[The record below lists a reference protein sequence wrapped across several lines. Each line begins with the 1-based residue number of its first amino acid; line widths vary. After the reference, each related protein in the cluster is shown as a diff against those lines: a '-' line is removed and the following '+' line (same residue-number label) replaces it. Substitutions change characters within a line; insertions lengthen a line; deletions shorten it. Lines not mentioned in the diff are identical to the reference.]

1 MKISTRIRTARV
13 RVGMSQADLATAL
26 GVSRSAVAN
35 WESAKGR
42 VYPSTERLGELAM
55 ATGVSY
61 EWLATGRGTPY
72 APSDGIPAADAEF
85 VDDPV
90 ERRLLEGFRA
100 CNEQFRQA
108 ILTVV
113 EAQAPPRQRRQRPAE
128 CGPGVQ
134 ARNWTANRHRPAS
147 AIASRARKVSIAP
160 PKRPKE

>member
-13 RVGMSQADLATAL
+13 RVGMSQADLVTAL

-113 EAQAPPRQRRQRPAE
+113 EAQAPPRQRRQRP
-128 CGPGVQ
+128 G
-134 ARNWTANRHRPAS
+134 
-147 AIASRARKVSIAP
+147 
-160 PKRPKE
+160 